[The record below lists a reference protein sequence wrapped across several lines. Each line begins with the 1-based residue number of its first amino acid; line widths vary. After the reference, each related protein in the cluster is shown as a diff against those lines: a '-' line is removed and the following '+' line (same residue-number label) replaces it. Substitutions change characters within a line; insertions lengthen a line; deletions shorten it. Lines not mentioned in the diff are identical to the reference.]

1 MQPEHNSSRSV
12 AAEIDSSHSS
22 AIAMDS
28 AVAAH
33 ALADAAAQVL
43 VDDKEMRRGLVQTLS
58 RLGDRSEQLAAIDA
72 LSEKAL
78 GGLTGRRAATPAP
91 LRPPSSW
98 AADGGPAAASAAAT
112 EPLLDSNDEPFIIWS
127 PLVDSHLGVKHV
139 EELRTKDRRSLIL
152 EIPRLKTSSSL
163 PSLNRAGEA
172 LPNGSNPRQRSKAL
186 PDYAPHLRRSALNM
200 GMPSQLTTTYMA
212 QCSIPV
218 QSLGC
223 HQSPA
228 ASVSSV
234 SGGPCRQNS

>member
-1 MQPEHNSSRSV
+1 
-12 AAEIDSSHSS
+12 
-22 AIAMDS
+22 MDS

-78 GGLTGRRAATPAP
+78 GLTGRRAVTPGP
-91 LRPPSSW
+91 RPPSSW
-98 AADGGPAAASAAAT
+98 AADGGHAAVAT
-112 EPLLDSNDEPFIIWS
+112 PQDSNDEPFIIWS

-152 EIPRLKTSSSL
+152 EIPNTLKTSSSL
-163 PSLNRAGEA
+163 PSLDPAGEA
-172 LPNGSNPRQRSKAL
+172 RPSGSNPRQRSKAL

-218 QSLGC
+218 QKAVDPKWSTELKRADWRNAQRIQYDNRLSASTTGSI
-223 HQSPA
+223 SPEMPYL
-228 ASVSSV
+228 V
-234 SGGPCRQNS
+234 RHH

>member
-1 MQPEHNSSRSV
+1 
-12 AAEIDSSHSS
+12 
-22 AIAMDS
+22 MDS

-78 GGLTGRRAATPAP
+78 GLTGRRAATPAP
-91 LRPPSSW
+91 RPPSSW
-98 AADGGPAAASAAAT
+98 AADGGHAAAAA
-112 EPLLDSNDEPFIIWS
+112 EPQDSNDELFIIWS

-152 EIPRLKTSSSL
+152 EIPSTVKTSSSL

-172 LPNGSNPRQRSKAL
+172 RPNGSNPRQRSKAL

-218 QSLGC
+218 QKAVDPKWSTELKRADWRNAQRIQYDNRLSASTTGSI
-223 HQSPA
+223 SPEMPYL
-228 ASVSSV
+228 V
-234 SGGPCRQNS
+234 RHH